1 MSTMPTEPYIDPT
14 VSALLVIDMQKGFC
28 DPNSQMEKSGVG
40 TANQRAILPNVLRL
54 VEYCREQGMPILWS
68 QQIHYPEDVTRRKR
82 RIPSHIDKQNWA
94 PCLRGTWEVD
104 FMPEAQEA
112 IRPEDL
118 IVEKHRASVFFETT
132 LDTKLRMLGIEQLLI
147 SGCNTDF
154 CVETTI
160 RDGYYRDMDVIVIR
174 DCVAGPRPQFH
185 EDTLAKVE
193 TYFGAVHTLEELPN
207 YVIPREQAEAE
218 AEAKGL
224 IRAPRL
230 AEALTGARG

>member
-1 MSTMPTEPYIDPT
+1 MTQPYIDPT
-14 VSALLVIDMQKGFC
+14 CTALLVIDMQKGFC
-28 DPNSQMEKSGVG
+28 DPESQMEKAGIG
-40 TANQRAILPNVLRL
+40 TANKRAILPSLLRL
-54 VEYCREQGMPILWS
+54 IDLAREQGMPVLCS
-68 QQIHYPEDVTRRKR
+68 QQIHYPEDVTRRRR

-104 FMPEAQEA
+104 FVNEIAAA

-132 LDTKLRMLGIEQLLI
+132 LDTKLRMLGIEQIII

-160 RDGYYRDMDVIVIR
+160 RDGYYRDMDVIVVR
-174 DCVAGPRPQFH
+174 DCVAGPRPRFH

-193 TYFGAVHTLEELPN
+193 TYFGAVVTLDELPS
-207 YVIPREQAEAE
+207 VIMSREQAHRGA
-218 AEAKGL
+218 
-224 IRAPRL
+224 L
-230 AEALTGARG
+230 AEAQP

>member
-1 MSTMPTEPYIDPT
+1 MPEPYIDPACT
-14 VSALLVIDMQKGFC
+14 ALLVIDMQKGFC
-28 DPNSQMEKSGVG
+28 DPESQMEKAGIG
-40 TANQRAILPNVLRL
+40 TANQRAILPDVLRL
-54 VEYCREQGMPILWS
+54 IDLARERDMPVLFS
-68 QQIHYPEDVTRRKR
+68 QQIHYPEDVTRRRR

-104 FMPEAQEA
+104 FVDDIAAA

-132 LDTKLRMLGIEQLLI
+132 LDTKLRMLGIEQILI

-160 RDGYYRDMDVIVIR
+160 RDGYYRDMDVIVVR

-193 TYFGAVHTLEELPN
+193 TYFGAVVGLEELPS
-207 YVIPREQAEAE
+207 VIMPREQAGTGA
-218 AEAKGL
+218 
-224 IRAPRL
+224 L
-230 AEALTGARG
+230 AEART